1 MWTVE
6 PPDLWIYNGDCLNPG
21 NTCIKHLIL
30 ACAAGDYAYQ
40 RNAVPFADS
49 FTRADIAS
57 TALMVIQ
64 CWCHELEG
72 GKKDNEMYREM
83 SPWQPS
89 SLSFLFICH
98 VYLHVRQSHIC
109 SDAGSWV
116 FLCNVAK
123 VPAAWRK
130 HKVWRCQILRN
141 RWIYSLAGRS
151 FSSVTTNETTNAYDS
166 TFKAF
171 LDAQQINTVKLGNI
185 LMWNLLIKTLH
196 TNSEWHD
203 FYRGRV

>member
-1 MWTVE
+1 MLYYSFCYSLHTNNMQTVE

-40 RNAVPFADS
+40 RDAVPFADS
-49 FTRADIAS
+49 FTLADIAS

-72 GKKDNEMYREM
+72 RKKKKDNEMYREM

-89 SLSFLFICH
+89 SLSFPFICH

-109 SDAGSWV
+109 SDAGSWG
-116 FLCNVAK
+116 FFSCNVAK
-123 VPAAWRK
+123 VPAG
-130 HKVWRCQILRN
+130 QILRN
-141 RWIYSLAGRS
+141 RWNYSVAGRS
-151 FSSVTTNETTNAYDS
+151 LSSVTTNETTNAYDS

-171 LDAQQINTVKLGNI
+171 AWCLTNKHHEIGKCFDVKPLD
-185 LMWNLLIKTLH
+185 
-196 TNSEWHD
+196 
-203 FYRGRV
+203 